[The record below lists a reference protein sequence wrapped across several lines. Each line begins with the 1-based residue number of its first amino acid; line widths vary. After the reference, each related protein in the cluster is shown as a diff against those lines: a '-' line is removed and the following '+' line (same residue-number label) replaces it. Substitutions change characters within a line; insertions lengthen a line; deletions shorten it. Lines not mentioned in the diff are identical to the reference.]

1 MRDQVKT
8 STPILR
14 LSQRLFVHQAFVVV
28 LTVLTGFS
36 GILEDHKADILRTV
50 SVAHTPTD
58 GTNRQQNTMKKFPNN
73 HTVGAEDPAD
83 PQTLEILQQ
92 QLESFK
98 TFQQQTLEDINT
110 VQSKICEILNKD
122 IFEMRTPLRSSDKIL
137 MTSTPSDASLL
148 MENPESLP
156 SKRKVHHHQ
165 QPCSDEHVEANSNTG
180 NFVSDINI
188 PHRISLKTKAT
199 EKVDNSKDLCGNN
212 RILTTKTDRK
222 YGHLLSGTNLE
233 TEGLN
238 AAHEKVILSE
248 SKHHIPFPKFGKE
261 FHKIDNTNYP
271 TKLLKQE
278 FPKSVRNDL
287 DLLANNTGKSGFLSR
302 EKLTNLKE
310 SAEIVTSLEESHIGL
325 VPDKGLHFDQEFY
338 EDSERANVC
347 GGSPTTVDSEKA
359 ESQSKNVHQEFRTN
373 YSEGDRFPVNSFS
386 EMVKDKLLML
396 DNKEQLKKEKEQ
408 QQTTLNLTLLRPGN
422 QKFSEIKV
430 ASEYDGKT
438 EALQK
443 SLKNSEHL
451 QKTVHDLPNEN
462 LALKN
467 KVEPLTLTIQS
478 SKEKISKCNTQIKD
492 LAEEKK
498 SAQILLVK
506 SQEDNKECIKEAKN
520 FLRKCKELQNQKN
533 ILEEERNQLHN
544 GNQHS
549 IQTQHDFQ
557 IRNQKEEKVT
567 AVTCE
572 RKRLSATQKFLQKE
586 CFKLQETNKKLKMEI
601 SQLTKENSSLEQ
613 ELERNRNEMQRTKEK
628 ETTAK
633 SELETHLQLMQTL
646 EAKKLNLE
654 MTLQECSDTKQILQK
669 DFEKIQSDKAYTEKK
684 LMTELRNA
692 KADIDLLKS
701 NLTSVI
707 RECERLSTVVTNV
720 TEENQLLK
728 NKLQERRQD
737 ASKYEGD
744 IRKLTEDCL
753 LLEHLL
759 WSTDMRE
766 MYYRLNSATCMR
778 IIFISNAKLH
788 L

>member
-1 MRDQVKT
+1 MKGDPA
-8 STPILR
+8 S
-14 LSQRLFVHQAFVVV
+14 
-28 LTVLTGFS
+28 S
-36 GILEDHKADILRTV
+36 GGQPPQPPGAAPAGGPAD
-50 SVAHTPTD
+50 
-58 GTNRQQNTMKKFPNN
+58 N
-73 HTVGAEDPAD
+73 HTVGAEDLAD

-92 QLESFK
+92 QLESFQ
-98 TFQQQTLEDINT
+98 TFRQQTREDINM
-110 VQSKICEILNKD
+110 VQSKICEILNKN
-122 IFEMRTPLRSSDKIL
+122 IFEMKTPLRSSGKIL
-137 MTSTPSDASLL
+137 MTCTSSDGSLL

-156 SKRKVHHHQ
+156 SKRKVHHDQ

-180 NFVSDINI
+180 NVVSDINI
-188 PHRISLKTKAT
+188 PHRISLKTIAT
-199 EKVDNSKDLCGNN
+199 EKVENSEDLCRNN
-212 RILTTKTDRK
+212 RILATKNEHKCGR
-222 YGHLLSGTNLE
+222 LLSGTNLE
-233 TEGLN
+233 TERLN
-238 AAHEKVILSE
+238 AAHKKVILSE

-261 FHKIDNTNYP
+261 FHKIDNINYP
-271 TKLLKQE
+271 TRLLKQE
-278 FPKSVRNDL
+278 FRKSVRNDL
-287 DLLANNTGKSGFLSR
+287 DLLADNIEKSSFLSR

-310 SAEIVTSLEESHIGL
+310 SAEIVTSSDESHIGL
-325 VPDKGLHFDQEFY
+325 VPVKENGLRFDQEFY
-338 EDSERANVC
+338 KDSKCANVW
-347 GGSPTTVDSEKA
+347 GGSPTTVHSEKA
-359 ESQSKNVHQEFRTN
+359 ESPSKNVHKEFRTN
-373 YSEGDRFPVNSFS
+373 YGEGDRFQVNSFS

-396 DNKEQLKKEKEQ
+396 DNKEQLKKEKEKQ
-408 QQTTLNLTLLRPGN
+408 QAALNQTLLRPGN
-422 QKFSEIKV
+422 QKFSKIQV
-430 ASEYDGKT
+430 ASECDGKT

-467 KVEPLTLTIQS
+467 KVEPLTVTIQS
-478 SKEKISKCNTQIKD
+478 LKENMSKCNTQIKD

-498 SAQILLVK
+498 SVEIPLVK

-520 FLRKCKELQNQKN
+520 FLRKYKELQNQKN
-533 ILEEERNQLHN
+533 IFEEERNQLHN

-549 IQTQHDFQ
+549 IQTPHDFQ
-557 IRNQKEEKVT
+557 IRNQKVEEKMT

-613 ELERNRNEMQRTKEK
+613 ELDRNRREMQQIKEK

-633 SELETHLQLMQTL
+633 SELETLLQIMQTL

-654 MTLQECSDTKQILQK
+654 MTLQECSDTKQMLQK

-701 NLTSVI
+701 NLTSVN
-707 RECERLSTVVTNV
+707 RECERLSTAVTNI

-728 NKLQERRQD
+728 KELQEFRQD
-737 ASKYEGD
+737 TSKYEGD

-753 LLEHLL
+753 LLENLL
-759 WSTDMRE
+759 WTTDMRD
-766 MYYRLNSATCMR
+766 MYYSLNSATCMR